1 MGKQLAKVLVLLV
14 GVALIAACS
23 TAAPTESPAPTATPE
38 LPTQPANVPTATVA
52 PTATA
57 PPPTEPPTVQ
67 PTATASPPSA
77 TPTPTLPPTA
87 AQSPTPALPTATPS
101 PTPALP
107 TATPGV
113 EEVIA
118 ALAGLSL
125 DDFLEES
132 YKQLV
137 LRSPRKLT
145 ELGLS
150 ASYGQRNDR
159 LDDLSDD
166 YVRETQRLEVAVL
179 DILRGFDRAALSSE
193 QQVSYDVYE
202 WYLDNRVRG
211 QEFTYYDYPLNHFV
225 NGYVFRLNELLTE
238 LHPLKNRQDAE
249 DYVARLAQV
258 DDQVEQL
265 LEGLALR
272 EEIGV
277 IAPDF
282 ILRMTKQDILRFL
295 GTSDADPATIRAPML
310 SVYTVFS
317 DALLEMDDLSAEER
331 TELRESALEEI
342 RNAFIPAF
350 LDLLSAIDQQM
361 AIATDEAGVWKL
373 PNGGAYYAYALR
385 QETSTDLT
393 PEQVH
398 EIGLAEVTRIQAEM
412 RAVFD
417 DLGYPQDRPVGE
429 LIQRAIG
436 EGGVYDSSQVV
447 AAYEAILV
455 DIDQRVAEVFD
466 VRPRASVVVVAE
478 QGFGGYYT
486 PGTADGSRPAAFHAT
501 VGGSGT
507 NKAEM
512 PTVAYHEAIPGH
524 HFQVALTQEMA
535 LPTFRRY
542 EFFNGHGEGWALYA
556 ERLASELG
564 VYEDDPYG
572 NIGRLRLELLRAA
585 RLVVD
590 TGIHAKRWTRE
601 QARAYLE
608 ENVGGW
614 THEVERYVAWP
625 AQATGYKIG
634 MIKILELRQRA
645 MDQLGDRFDIKEF
658 HNVVLGNGI
667 LPLELLERLVNEY
680 IESEQ

>member
-1 MGKQLAKVLVLLV
+1 
-14 GVALIAACS
+14 
-23 TAAPTESPAPTATPE
+23 
-38 LPTQPANVPTATVA
+38 
-52 PTATA
+52 
-57 PPPTEPPTVQ
+57 
-67 PTATASPPSA
+67 
-77 TPTPTLPPTA
+77 
-87 AQSPTPALPTATPS
+87 
-101 PTPALP
+101 
-107 TATPGV
+107 
-113 EEVIA
+113 
-118 ALAGLSL
+118 
-125 DDFLEES
+125 
-132 YKQLV
+132 
-137 LRSPRKLT
+137 
-145 ELGLS
+145 
-150 ASYGQRNDR
+150 
-159 LDDLSDD
+159 
-166 YVRETQRLEVAVL
+166 
-179 DILRGFDRAALSSE
+179 
-193 QQVSYDVYE
+193 
-202 WYLDNRVRG
+202 
-211 QEFTYYDYPLNHFV
+211 
-225 NGYVFRLNELLTE
+225 
-238 LHPLKNRQDAE
+238 
-249 DYVARLAQV
+249 
-258 DDQVEQL
+258 
-265 LEGLALR
+265 
-272 EEIGV
+272 
-277 IAPDF
+277 
-282 ILRMTKQDILRFL
+282 
-295 GTSDADPATIRAPML
+295 
-310 SVYTVFS
+310 
-317 DALLEMDDLSAEER
+317 
-331 TELRESALEEI
+331 
-342 RNAFIPAF
+342 
-350 LDLLSAIDQQM
+350 
-361 AIATDEAGVWKL
+361 
-373 PNGGAYYAYALR
+373 
-385 QETSTDLT
+385 
-393 PEQVH
+393 
-398 EIGLAEVTRIQAEM
+398 VTRIQAEM